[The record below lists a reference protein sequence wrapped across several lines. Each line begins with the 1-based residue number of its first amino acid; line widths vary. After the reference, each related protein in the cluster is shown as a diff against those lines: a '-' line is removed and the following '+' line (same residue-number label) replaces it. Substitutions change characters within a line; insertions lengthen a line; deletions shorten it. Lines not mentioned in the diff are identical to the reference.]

1 MRFLAD
7 GPDIPEPLLRA
18 QRRGEVMFVIG
29 AGISKNA
36 KLPLFGELAERI
48 YTRIGQGVP
57 GTPHSIATSAED
69 DAHAARQYDR
79 LIGLLERRVVLRRAD
94 WHQPTNIV
102 RDAAAR
108 ELRPRRGADLTVHRD
123 LLDLSRGLDG
133 APRVVTTNFD
143 TLLERAWLAGGTA
156 KLPSHAGAAI
166 PRVGSPDFSG
176 VLHLHGRVA
185 DRKLGLAGTE
195 LVLTASDFG
204 DAYLGHAWATRLVH
218 DLLRRYT
225 LVLVGYRADD
235 PPVRYILEATQDERV
250 TFPDLRQPYAFVPT
264 DGSDEGSLRERWQ
277 AKGLQPIVY
286 DAGGGHGPLN
296 QTLEQ
301 WAALMRDP
309 LGWSRRRIGELV
321 SVPANDATEAARR
334 ELVYLA
340 SEVSSLSTVS
350 EQAADPAWITAMTE
364 QGFEADDWSYLVWLR
379 ERLSSAT
386 TSEFAVNAP
395 ETTRRLIAQAVRV
408 IIEAQHGTPEPPFD
422 RFWPLFVRASDPQ
435 SRPPRRWRRR
445 EGSGAGNLGDTGAF
459 LRSVVPRLTVKRRF
473 RWPPLDAGPPG
484 DPSLHDLA
492 DFELECPNDNWR
504 ERLDGWPADGVAEA
518 DLLGALDRGLQDT
531 VSLAREADLLQLD
544 GDFPSHDVTLV
555 ADPEA
560 DDGLIEPGDRHA
572 RNWRM
577 ERPDGHNNRLAP
589 LLRSITGLWRR
600 LLERD
605 PDRAVRFARDWA
617 EREEP
622 IFLRLAAWA
631 ATLQDGPAFELVE
644 RHLARTTPARYWF
657 GDQKPELVRFYCR
670 RWPDLRP
677 ATRRVIERAIIGGP
691 PREFIAAFNEAGHRR
706 AARSSYVA
714 RELVRIVTAGGALS
728 ASAAARL
735 ARFRQEMPQLPGEMP
750 VFARLVSLGWSGS
763 GYSANVAVLADV
775 PDEEL
780 IGSASRLEE
789 HDRWGQQD
797 LWPVFVRDQPI
808 RAFQALGAEAA
819 HGRVDAMRW
828 HPFLSLYG
836 YRDPSA
842 EERSIPSLKEVT
854 ERLLEIGSEPLRP
867 LLRPIATTLQ
877 INAGDLGGPGIPEL
891 WDMALDIAIRE
902 GTADV
907 DGDALAEQAMTNP
920 ISDLA
925 RALIHAQDV
934 KKGKQDGGFD
944 PLVAPR
950 LDALVGLPGR
960 LGLIARAALCEQLA
974 FLSYYSPGW
983 VRTEL
988 YPFLLAGDDISI
1000 DLMGVV
1006 AHSDAMRRA
1015 PIFND
1020 LKPSLIAALES
1031 AATET
1036 RAAEAL
1042 SMAIVVAA
1050 FARYDGM
1057 EAFQLTPV
1065 EARRVLTRMPNE
1077 HLASLAW
1084 DLASLLR
1091 QERERNPASYWR
1103 YRVSRF
1109 LAECWPNDVAVR
1121 TEGVTGN
1128 LGHLPGLAGDAFPE
1142 AVDTILE
1149 LTVPIRI
1156 RSIAYGLDLDHD
1168 AMRAHPRAAL
1178 RLLVGLLDVSSPAPD
1193 DLADALAVLVD
1204 ADPSIAAEP
1213 GYWRLRQLARPE

>member
-1 MRFLAD
+1 MRFVAD

-18 QRRGEVMFVIG
+18 QRAGEVMFVIG
-29 AGISKNA
+29 AGVSKNA

-48 YTRIGQGVP
+48 YTRIGQGAP

-69 DAHAARQYDR
+69 DAYATKQYDR

-102 RDAAAR
+102 RNAAAR
-108 ELRPRRGADLTVHRD
+108 ELTPRRGADLTIHRD
-123 LLDLSRGLDG
+123 LLDLSRSLDG
-133 APRVVTTNFD
+133 APRAVTTNFD
-143 TLLERAWLAGGTA
+143 TLLERAWLTDGTA

-250 TFPDLRQPYAFVPT
+250 AFPDLRQPYAFVPT
-264 DGSDEGSLRERWQ
+264 DGNDEGALRERWQ

-296 QTLEQ
+296 RTLGQ

-309 LGWSRRRIGELV
+309 LGWSRRRIGQLV
-321 SVPANDATEAARR
+321 SVPASDATEAARR

-350 EQAADPAWITAMTE
+350 EQAADPAWITAMADLD
-364 QGFEADDWSYLVWLR
+364 FKVDDWSYLVWLR
-379 ERLSSAT
+379 ERLSSVT

-395 ETTRRLIAQAVRV
+395 ETTRRLIAQAVRA
-408 IIEAQHGTPEPPFD
+408 IIEVQHGAPEPPFD
-422 RFWPLFVRASDPQ
+422 RFWPLFVRACDPQ

-445 EGSGAGNLGDTGAF
+445 DGPGAGNFVDTEAF

-473 RWPPLDAGPPG
+473 RWPQADAGPPA

-504 ERLDGWPADGVAEA
+504 ERLDGWPADGIAEA

-531 VSLAREADLLQLD
+531 LWLAREADLLQVD
-544 GDFPSHDVTLV
+544 GDFRSHDVTLV

-560 DDGLIEPGDRHA
+560 DDGLVEPGDRHA

-600 LLERD
+600 LIERD
-605 PDRAVRFARDWA
+605 PDRAGRFARDWA
-617 EREEP
+617 ERGEP

-657 GDQKPELVRFYCR
+657 GDQKPELIRFYCR
-670 RWPDLRP
+670 RWSHLRT
-677 ATRRVIERAIIGGP
+677 ATRRAIERAIIGGP
-691 PREFIAAFNEAGHRR
+691 PREFIAAFNNAGHRR
-706 AARSSYVA
+706 AARSNYVA
-714 RELVRIVTAGGALS
+714 RELLRIVTAGGALS
-728 ASAAARL
+728 APAAARL
-735 ARFRQEMPQLPGEMP
+735 ARFRQELPQLPGAMP

-763 GYSANVAVLADV
+763 GYSANVSVLADV

-789 HDRWGQQD
+789 DDRWGQQD

-828 HPFLSLYG
+828 HPLLSLYG
-836 YRDPSA
+836 HRDPSA
-842 EERSIPSLKEVT
+842 EERPTPSLADMT
-854 ERLLEIGSEPLRP
+854 ERLLEIGVEPLCP
-867 LLRPIATTLQ
+867 LLRPIATMLRV
-877 INAGDLGGPGIPEL
+877 NAGDLSGPGIPEL
-891 WDMALDIAIRE
+891 WDMALNIAIQE

-907 DGDALAEQAMTNP
+907 DGDALGEQAMTHP
-920 ISDLA
+920 IGDLA

-934 KKGKQDGGFD
+934 KKGEQNGGFD

-950 LDALVGLPGR
+950 LDGLVGAPGQ

-983 VRTEL
+983 VRAEL
-988 YPFLLAGDDISI
+988 YPSLLAGDDVSI
-1000 DLMGVV
+1000 GLMGVV

-1031 AATET
+1031 ASTET

-1050 FARYDGM
+1050 FARYEGM
-1057 EAFQLTPV
+1057 EAFQLTPL

-1091 QERERNPASYWR
+1091 QERERDPASYWR
-1103 YRVSRF
+1103 ARVSRF

-1121 TEGVTGN
+1121 TEVVTEN

-1142 AVDTILE
+1142 AVATILE
-1149 LTVPIRI
+1149 LTAPIRI

-1168 AMRAHPRAAL
+1168 VMRAHPHAAL
-1178 RLLVGLLDVSSPAPD
+1178 RLLVGLLDLSTPAPD
-1193 DLADALAVLVD
+1193 DLVEALAVLIA
-1204 ADPSIAAEP
+1204 ADPTISTEP
-1213 GYWRLRQLARPE
+1213 GYWRLRQLARPA

>member
-1 MRFLAD
+1 MRFVAD

-18 QRRGEVMFVIG
+18 QRAGEVMFVIG
-29 AGISKNA
+29 AGVSKNA

-48 YTRIGQGVP
+48 YTRIGQGAP

-69 DAHAARQYDR
+69 DAHTAKQYDR

-108 ELRPRRGADLTVHRD
+108 ELRHRRGADLTLHRD

-133 APRVVTTNFD
+133 APRAVTTNFD
-143 TLLERAWLAGGTA
+143 TLLERAWLADGTA
-156 KLPSHAGAAI
+156 KLPSHAGSAI

-176 VLHLHGRVA
+176 ILHLHGRVA

-195 LVLTASDFG
+195 LVLTAADFG

-250 TFPDLRQPYAFVPT
+250 AFPDLRQPYALVPT
-264 DGSDEGSLRERWQ
+264 DGTDEGALRERWQ

-286 DAGGGHGPLN
+286 EAGRGHGPLN
-296 QTLEQ
+296 RTLGQ
-301 WAALMRDP
+301 WAALVRDP
-309 LGWSRRRIGELV
+309 LCWSRRRIGELV

-364 QGFEADDWSYLVWLR
+364 HDFKVDDWSYLIWFR

-386 TSEFAVNAP
+386 ASEFAVNAP
-395 ETTRRLIAQAVRV
+395 EKTRRLIAQAVRA
-408 IIEAQHGTPEPPFD
+408 IIEVQHGAPDPPFD
-422 RFWPLFVRASDPQ
+422 RFWPLFVRACDPH

-445 EGSGAGNLGDTGAF
+445 DGPDAGTFGDTEAF

-473 RWPPLDAGPPG
+473 RWPQADVGPPA

-504 ERLDGWPADGVAEA
+504 ERLDNWTADGIAEA
-518 DLLGALDRGLQDT
+518 HLLGALDRGIQDT
-531 VSLAREADLLQLD
+531 LSLAREADLLQLD

-560 DDGLIEPGDRHA
+560 DDGLVEPGDRHA

-600 LLERD
+600 LLTHD
-605 PDRAVRFARDWA
+605 PNHARRFARDWA
-617 EREEP
+617 ERGEP

-631 ATLQDGPAFELVE
+631 ATLQKGPAFELVE
-644 RHLARTTPARYWF
+644 LHLARTTPALYWF
-657 GDQKPELVRFYCR
+657 GDQKPELVHFYCR
-670 RWPDLRP
+670 RWPELRP
-677 ATRRVIERAIIGGP
+677 ATRRAIERAIIGGP
-691 PREFIAAFNEAGHRR
+691 PREFIAAFNNAGHRR
-706 AARSSYVA
+706 AARSNYVA
-714 RELVRIVTAGGALS
+714 RELLRIVTAGGALS
-728 ASAAARL
+728 ASATARL
-735 ARFRQEMPQLPGEMP
+735 ARFRQELPQLPGAMP

-763 GYSANVAVLADV
+763 GYSANVSVLADV
-775 PDEEL
+775 PDAEL
-780 IGSASRLEE
+780 IESASRLEE
-789 HDRWGQQD
+789 DDRWGQQD

-819 HGRVDAMRW
+819 HGRVDAIRW
-828 HPFLSLYG
+828 HPFLSLFG
-836 YRDPSA
+836 YRGPSA
-842 EERSIPSLKEVT
+842 EERPIPSLAEAT
-854 ERLLEIGSEPLRP
+854 QLLLEIGAEPLRP
-867 LLRPIATTLQ
+867 LLRPIATMLRV
-877 INAGDLGGPGIPEL
+877 NAGDLSGAGIPEL
-891 WDMALDIAIRE
+891 WDTALDIAIRE

-907 DGDALAEQAMTNP
+907 DGDPVGEQAATHP
-920 ISDLA
+920 IGDLA

-934 KKGKQDGGFD
+934 KKGEQNGGFD
-944 PLVAPR
+944 PLVVPR
-950 LDALVGLPGR
+950 LDALVGAPGQ

-974 FLSYYSPGW
+974 ILSYYSPDW
-983 VRTEL
+983 VRAEL
-988 YPFLLAGDDISI
+988 YPSLLAGDDVSI
-1000 DLMGVV
+1000 ELMGVV

-1020 LKPSLIAALES
+1020 LKPSLIAALENAS
-1031 AATET
+1031 TEP

-1042 SMAIVVAA
+1042 SMAIVVAT
-1050 FARYDGM
+1050 FARYEGM

-1091 QERERNPASYWR
+1091 QERDRDPASYWR
-1103 YRVSRF
+1103 DRVSRF

-1142 AVDTILE
+1142 AVATILE

-1156 RSIAYGLDLDHD
+1156 RSIAYALDLDHD
-1168 AMRAHPRAAL
+1168 VMRAHPHAAL
-1178 RLLVGLLDVSSPAPD
+1178 RLLVGLLDVSTPAPD
-1193 DLADALAVLVD
+1193 DLVEGLAVLTA
-1204 ADPSIAAEP
+1204 ADSTIATEP
-1213 GYWRLRQLARPE
+1213 GYWRLRQLARPA